1 MVLVAGGW
9 QVISR
14 WCGQWVGGTY
24 RLVHTYYIGVVSKGG
39 NAVLL
44 VFRDIVAID
53 LQQHVGGKWSLLRHI
68 HDHSMT

>member
-1 MVLVAGGW
+1 MVWSMGGW
-9 QVISR
+9 NI
-14 WCGQWVGGTY
+14 WVSTY
-24 RLVHTYYIGVVSKGG
+24 KGVVSIGG

-44 VFRDIVAID
+44 VFRDIVAIG

>member
-1 MVLVAGGW
+1 MGGW
-9 QVISR
+9 
-14 WCGQWVGGTY
+14 
-24 RLVHTYYIGVVSKGG
+24 YIGVSTYKGVVSIGG

-53 LQQHVGGKWSLLRHI
+53 LQQHVGGKWPLLRHI